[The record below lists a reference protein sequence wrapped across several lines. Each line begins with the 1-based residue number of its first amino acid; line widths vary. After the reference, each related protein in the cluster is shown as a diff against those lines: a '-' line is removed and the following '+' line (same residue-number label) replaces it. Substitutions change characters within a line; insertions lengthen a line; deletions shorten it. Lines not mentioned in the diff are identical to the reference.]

1 MVATRRR
8 PHGAAASTTG
18 TSTTCRPVPSRAD
31 SSYTWTVPR
40 WVRPSRYGTLT
51 DQLPRQPLPQ
61 VAVVNRVAIERTSQL
76 FGEHLPMSDGAF
88 LQ

>member
-1 MVATRRR
+1 M
-8 PHGAAASTTG
+8 STTG
-18 TSTTCRPVPSRAD
+18 TVTRCWRELSRAD
-31 SSYTWTVPR
+31 TSYTWRVPR
-40 WVRPSRYGTLT
+40 WVRPSRYGTRT

-76 FGEHLPMSDGAF
+76 FGEHLPMPDGAF